1 MNKETDKKPSKKS
14 AALKT
19 FVIGS
24 TKYRTYLTSKF
35 ENRKK
40 WEVKDP
46 RKILAYIPGT
56 IHSVYVEKGQEVREG
71 DPLVILEAMKMRNV
85 VTFPADG
92 IVKNLNVKAGD
103 IIPKGHMIAELE

>member
-1 MNKETDKKPSKKS
+1 MNKEVEKKPSKKLTG
-14 AALKT
+14 LKT

-40 WEVKDP
+40 WEIKDP
-46 RKILAYIPGT
+46 RKIIAYIPGT
-56 IHSVYVEKGQEVREG
+56 IHSVYLENGQEVREG

-85 VTFPADG
+85 VTVPADG
-92 IVKNLNVKAGD
+92 IVKMVNVKTGD
-103 IIPKGHMIAELE
+103 IIPKGHLIAELE